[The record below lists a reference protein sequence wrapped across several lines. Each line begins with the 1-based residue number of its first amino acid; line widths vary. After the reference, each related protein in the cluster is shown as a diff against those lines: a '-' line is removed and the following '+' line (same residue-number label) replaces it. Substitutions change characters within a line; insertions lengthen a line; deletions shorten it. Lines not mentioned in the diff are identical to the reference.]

1 MTTPRYTLDD
11 LRFGIDGQ
19 TFEKAVGLY
28 GAGKVT
34 QFSEDGIGYSAMV
47 IGTHPYKVYVHGSAY
62 DRGTCTCYLGERDE
76 LCKHMIAL
84 AVYAI
89 ARGRALETN
98 EVASVE
104 DVSCSGMLGGL
115 SEAELKAT
123 KAEIT
128 AAMRKIKPYVGPS
141 KTWFAYQDSLSEGCR
156 RLSPIVSRL
165 PMSKQTA
172 KLLVDLLIK
181 IDKKL
186 ATGGV
191 DDSDGTVGGFAFELA
206 QVLVEFAKQ
215 DSRCIEAFD
224 RLVEADM
231 GFGFE
236 EELVRILDE
245 GFDENR

>member
-1 MTTPRYTLDD
+1 MNNPRYTLDD

-28 GAGKVT
+28 KAGKVAE
-34 QFSEDGIGYSAMV
+34 FSEDGIGYSAMV

-62 DRGTCTCYLGERDE
+62 DRGMCTCYLGERDE

-84 AVYAI
+84 ALYAI
-89 ARGRALETN
+89 ARGRTLAPE

-104 DVSCSGMLGGL
+104 DVSCSGVLGEL
-115 SEAELKAT
+115 SKAELKAT

-128 AAMRKIKPYVGPS
+128 TAMRKIKSYAGPS
-141 KTWFAYQDSLSEGCR
+141 RTWFAYQDSLSEGCR

-165 PMSKQTA
+165 PVSKQTA
-172 KLLVDLLIK
+172 TILIDLLIR
-181 IDKKL
+181 IDSKL

-191 DDSDGTVGGFAFELA
+191 DDSDGTVGGFAFELV
-206 QVLVEFAKQ
+206 QVLVEFFKQ
-215 DSRCIEAFD
+215 DHRCVEAFE
-224 RLVEADM
+224 RLVKADM

-236 EELVRILDE
+236 DDLIRILDE
-245 GFDENR
+245 GFNEEG